1 MMSDTGQDTPAG
13 VTKEPTE
20 RSEEERE
27 LAGRLVAEANEQGL
41 DLAGPDRGPHGPD
54 QAGARGRSD
63 PELTEHWLRQG
74 RGRGP

>member
-27 LAGRLVAEANEQGL
+27 LTGRLVAEANEQGL
-41 DLAGPDRGPHGPD
+41 DLVGPDRVLTGLTKRVLE
-54 QAGARGRSD
+54 AG
-63 PELTEHWLRQG
+63 LT
-74 RGRGP
+74 PS